1 MKIEKNKLVM
11 FNYILKDKN
20 NNVIES
26 TIGEEPITYI
36 HGTGVILPKLEEELE
51 NREKGEEIIVEVSA
65 QEGYGDV
72 LDDLVQTA
80 PIEEFQDLEMIE
92 IGQIFQIQMET
103 EEGLQT
109 TMAKIT
115 EFTDDDVTF
124 DMNHPLAGQ
133 DLKFEI
139 TINEVRE
146 PSPEELDS
154 QPS

>member
-1 MKIEKNKLVM
+1 MKKVLITGGAGFIGSHLIEKL
-11 FNYILKDKN
+11 L
-20 NNVIES
+20 
-26 TIGEEPITYI
+26 
-36 HGTGVILPKLEEELE
+36 
-51 NREKGEEIIVEVSA
+51 EKGEEIIVEVSA

>member
-36 HGTGVILPKLEEELE
+36 HGTGVILPKLEQQLE

>member
-1 MKIEKNKLVM
+1 M
-11 FNYILKDKN
+11 
-20 NNVIES
+20 
-26 TIGEEPITYI
+26 
-36 HGTGVILPKLEEELE
+36 
-51 NREKGEEIIVEVSA
+51 
-65 QEGYGDV
+65 

-139 TINEVRE
+139 TIHEVRE